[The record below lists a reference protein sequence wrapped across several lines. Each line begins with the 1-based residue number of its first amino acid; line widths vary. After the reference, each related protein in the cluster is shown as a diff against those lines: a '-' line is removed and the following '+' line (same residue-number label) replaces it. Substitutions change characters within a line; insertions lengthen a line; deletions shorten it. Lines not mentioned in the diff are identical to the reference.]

1 MDKGL
6 LESMKQTLP
15 KYAVNCFIYAGYDN
29 IPAITQ
35 MITAEGPQNSL
46 DQIEKFILKL
56 YLNDKSCYPPTVTE
70 NGNLSS
76 DFKPKFVFLP
86 GHRVLITSF
95 INGIKGKH
103 MLKCKDAKKRVTKDQ
118 MASAKKVKVDQPSSS
133 DSCNLESIF
142 DDVRKRIMKWQR
154 KQDCDKIL
162 ELREHKHY
170 SVHCQLDTSNQLD
183 VFVSCEMCNKKY
195 KLNDK
200 MEACGNTVIMISNWT
215 SHIKKCIA
223 NAEQNGGHKQ
233 VTISKFVKKVHRD
246 SITNKD
252 EVVANVVVDGS
263 PINISNDASKQ
274 ITSDPK
280 DDCIITDSDTSSVPN
295 KAGSRPQGF

>member
-1 MDKGL
+1 
-6 LESMKQTLP
+6 
-15 KYAVNCFIYAGYDN
+15 
-29 IPAITQ
+29 
-35 MITAEGPQNSL
+35 
-46 DQIEKFILKL
+46 
-56 YLNDKSCYPPTVTE
+56 
-70 NGNLSS
+70 
-76 DFKPKFVFLP
+76 
-86 GHRVLITSF
+86 
-95 INGIKGKH
+95 
-103 MLKCKDAKKRVTKDQ
+103 
-118 MASAKKVKVDQPSSS
+118 
-133 DSCNLESIF
+133 
-142 DDVRKRIMKWQR
+142 
-154 KQDCDKIL
+154 
-162 ELREHKHY
+162 
-170 SVHCQLDTSNQLD
+170 
-183 VFVSCEMCNKKY
+183 
-195 KLNDK
+195 

-252 EVVANVVVDGS
+252 EVVAKVVVDGS